1 MAPNRYRKALL
12 CRIMGPSRSVTLA
25 GCLTSPAS
33 VTRAGRYR
41 GSQANREAAA
51 IGDTNWRSMFE
62 IYPSTIRMGGLCF
75 NLVLRAILVGLVWTI
90 ALVIGF
96 ALNWLIDQMLGL
108 IGAGAYP
115 KEVSRQIVLAF
126 VITLSAI
133 ATLTSLWDM
142 LKFAWLLTKS
152 PMPESS
158 EKGERKPRD

>member
-1 MAPNRYRKALL
+1 
-12 CRIMGPSRSVTLA
+12 MGPSRSVTLA
-25 GCLTSPAS
+25 VGLTRSAS

-41 GSQANREAAA
+41 GSQTSREAAA
-51 IGDTNWRSMFE
+51 IGNTNWRSMFE

-75 NLVLRAILVGLVWTI
+75 NLVLRAIIVGLVWTI

-108 IGAGAYP
+108 IGAGAYL
-115 KEVSRQIVLAF
+115 KEVSRQIVLTFA
-126 VITLSAI
+126 ITMSVI
-133 ATLTSLWDM
+133 ATGTSLWDM

-152 PMPESS
+152 PMPES